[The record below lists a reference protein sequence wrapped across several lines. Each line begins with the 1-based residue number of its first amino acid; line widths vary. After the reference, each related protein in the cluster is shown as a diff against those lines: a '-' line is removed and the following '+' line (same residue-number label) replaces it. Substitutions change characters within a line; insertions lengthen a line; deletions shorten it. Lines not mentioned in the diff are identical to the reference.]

1 MANWVLLLLLFL
13 SCDDVLASW
22 LGCACVDVWEGEHV
36 GRLRI
41 DLGGLASSGDPAC
54 GGDELE
60 AKWTRLCAL
69 HGDGELGVGELVP
82 GIGVELGD
90 GTDGTEASEVKEL
103 NSLLDG
109 WSETVVGE
117 GA

>member
-1 MANWVLLLLLFL
+1 M
-13 SCDDVLASW
+13 
-22 LGCACVDVWEGEHV
+22 
-36 GRLRI
+36 
-41 DLGGLASSGDPAC
+41 
-54 GGDELE
+54 
-60 AKWTRLCAL
+60 
-69 HGDGELGVGELVP
+69 VP